1 MLRLYHVFNV
11 AQCENLKNV
20 PPIVAPVTAEA
31 TTATNADA
39 EAIVP
44 PCPNARKS
52 NTAWPRIFTLPASIT
67 SGCRIA
73 NGLKT

>member
-39 EAIVP
+39 EAIVAAM
-44 PCPNARKS
+44 PNARKS
-52 NTAWPRIFTLPASIT
+52 NTAWPRILRFRPRLRRDAESRTV
-67 SGCRIA
+67 
-73 NGLKT
+73 